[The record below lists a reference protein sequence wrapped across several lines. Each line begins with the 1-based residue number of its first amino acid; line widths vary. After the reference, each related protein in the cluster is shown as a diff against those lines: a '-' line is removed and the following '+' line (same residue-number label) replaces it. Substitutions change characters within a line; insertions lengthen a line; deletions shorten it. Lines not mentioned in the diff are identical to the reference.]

1 MHSRAAESEDDYYA
15 CPSCDRFFTD
25 YTAYAGPRLDIE
37 DDDMDSPSDSF
48 SQSSR
53 GRKSKKGKGKDK
65 DMDGGSRPG
74 MDQLGFEPKTEGSS
88 WVTMS
93 DNGAFPLAP
102 SAKTATLK
110 AILLQ
115 GFEEA
120 PFDKVVIYVQ
130 FRLLARIVGR
140 LCSSEGWGF
149 LYLTG
154 DSSLEHRTKAISQ
167 FRTDP
172 DVKILIAGLKCG
184 GLGLNFPWANR
195 CISLDLWWNHAVE
208 QQAFGRI
215 FRIGQMKE
223 TFMTR
228 IVVRNSVDM
237 RLLTM
242 QMYKVFLFFPFLSF
256 LSHFSFHGQ
265 D

>member
-130 FRLLARIVGR
+130 FRLLSRTPHQSHQPIPHRSRRENSDCGIEVWWFR
-140 LCSSEGWGF
+140 LE
-149 LYLTG
+149 L
-154 DSSLEHRTKAISQ
+154 SL
-167 FRTDP
+167 
-172 DVKILIAGLKCG
+172 G
-184 GLGLNFPWANR
+184 
-195 CISLDLWWNHAVE
+195 
-208 QQAFGRI
+208 
-215 FRIGQMKE
+215 
-223 TFMTR
+223 
-228 IVVRNSVDM
+228 
-237 RLLTM
+237 
-242 QMYKVFLFFPFLSF
+242 
-256 LSHFSFHGQ
+256 
-265 D
+265 